1 MDALSRTVGGPMG
14 AEEAAAS
21 DSRRVVTVAADR
33 AAFESFVAARSKPLL
48 RSALLLTHDHHLAED
63 LLQTSLSKAW
73 QSWSRIHSEPEAYV
87 RKILFNTYAKWW
99 RRRWNAELPIADL
112 PESATTPPETTHEI
126 RAAIARLPRRQRA
139 VIVLRYYEDLTEAET
154 ARVLDCSLGTVKSQ
168 ASRALAKL
176 RIDPTFLTDEGDDHE
191 DQ

>member
-1 MDALSRTVGGPMG
+1 MRSDDDAK
-14 AEEAAAS
+14 AAA
-21 DSRRVVTVAADR
+21 DTTDR

-48 RSALLLTHDHHLAED
+48 RSALLLTHDRHLAED

-73 QSWSRIHSEPEAYV
+73 QSWSRIRGEPEAYV

-99 RRRWNAELPIADL
+99 RRRWNAELPTAEL
-112 PESATTPPETTHEI
+112 PESEAAPLETTHEL

-139 VIVLRYYEDLTEAET
+139 VVVLRYYEDLTEAEI
-154 ARVLDCSLGTVKSQ
+154 ARVLDCSVGTVKSQ

-176 RIDPTFLTDEGDDHE
+176 RIDPVLLTDEGGRP
-191 DQ
+191 